1 MAEIGFEIL
10 PQRDFRVEDAGPVFL
25 DGGPERAQGVGALAG
40 HDDEHGVVFA
50 GVLALGGG
58 EHGLLQVDGRGQ
70 GGDDHEVRGLD
81 GLVHD
86 GPVRRGVDDDQ
97 FAVTVRAPVAR

>member
-50 GVLALGGG
+50 GGI
-58 EHGLLQVDGRGQ
+58 GR
-70 GGDDHEVRGLD
+70 R
-81 GLVHD
+81 
-86 GPVRRGVDDDQ
+86 
-97 FAVTVRAPVAR
+97 